1 MLYKTTVE
9 QRLYKQKQEAIELL
23 KQKGF
28 KEDEDY
34 IAGGIYLQ
42 GSQNYNTH
50 HSASDV
56 DSKFIIHPTYK
67 SLLLSQEINFDFT
80 VSKNE
85 KVSVKPLS
93 TYAKLF
99 WKGNLN
105 NLEMLTTDYFIT
117 DPVLERIKVALPVD
131 TIIYYTK
138 RVVVDAAI
146 GMMIQKRK
154 SLFKGTETTKD
165 FVEKFGYDNKDACHA
180 YRIYHLLRNL
190 DKPMRLKDAMN
201 INNFSEECKNKY
213 FKLKEG
219 SFSDFEAV
227 GRYIE
232 FLIGEAKRD
241 FQNEKYSNYEGYE
254 ECYRF
259 FMDIV
264 FKETK
269 NIHGSKVI

>member
-1 MLYKTTVE
+1 MIE
-9 QRLYKQKQEAIELL
+9 HRLYEQKQEAIELL

-28 KEDEDY
+28 KENEDY
-34 IAGGIYLQ
+34 IVGGIYLQ

-50 HSASDV
+50 HTTSDV
-56 DSKFIIHPTYK
+56 DSKFIVYPTYK
-67 SLLLSQEINFDFT
+67 SLLLGQEINFDFT

-93 TYAKLF
+93 AYAKLF

-105 NLEMLTTDYFIT
+105 NLEMLTTDYFIA
-117 DPVLERIKVALPVD
+117 DPVLERLKVILPVD
-131 TIIYYTK
+131 SIVYHTK
-138 RVVVDAAI
+138 RIVVDAAI

-154 SLFKGTETTKD
+154 SLFKGTETTKG

-180 YRIYHLLRNL
+180 FRIYHLLRNL
-190 DKPMRLKDAMN
+190 DKPMYLKKAMD
-201 INNFSEECKNKY
+201 INSFSEEDKNKY

-219 SFSDFEAV
+219 TYSDFEAV

-241 FQNEKYSNYEGYE
+241 FQNEKYSNHEGYE
-254 ECYRF
+254 EYYKS

-264 FKETK
+264 FRETK
-269 NIHGSKVI
+269 NVHGSKLI